1 MGDTENTDSHKIWG
15 EVPVPLKP
23 DHLSGIKK
31 THQFRV
37 YTNGK
42 KNTETKLVYRNQDTG
57 I

>member
-1 MGDTENTDSHKIWG
+1 MGDTENTDSHKFWG

-42 KNTETKLVYRNQDTG
+42 ENTETKLVYRNQDTG